1 MTVHT
6 ICDRCGM
13 EYEWAGVSIGD
24 LVYCCMGCA
33 NGGPCTCPVAHGTT
47 TVVTGG
53 GTTVVTPGVGGTTV
67 VTGGTVVGDDV
78 VIVE

>member
-13 EYEWAGVSIGD
+13 EYTWAGVTVGD
-24 LVYCCMGCA
+24 LIYCCAGCA
-33 NGGPCTCPVAHGTT
+33 SGGPCTCAARVNN
-47 TVVTGG
+47 TVVVSDNAVIAT
-53 GTTVVTPGVGGTTV
+53 
-67 VTGGTVVGDDV
+67 GDDV